1 MPPLPPPSTRR
12 HSLLALPLL
21 LAGRPLLAQ
30 AGEPVRLP
38 RHVRMPDPQLLYVR
52 RIVGLPL
59 VRGSELAQ
67 WAQAGSLKRKLP
79 CQVDSR
85 LLESAAGGCGQK
97 LGLNMPRCQ
106 SADGAGQD
114 CESPVSS

>member
-12 HSLLALPLL
+12 RSLLALPLL
-21 LAGRPLLAQ
+21 LAGRPLHAQ

-85 LLESAAGGCGQK
+85 LLESAAVVSLGRNCLGSSPPGGREGAARCRCAAS
-97 LGLNMPRCQ
+97 PR
-106 SADGAGQD
+106 
-114 CESPVSS
+114 